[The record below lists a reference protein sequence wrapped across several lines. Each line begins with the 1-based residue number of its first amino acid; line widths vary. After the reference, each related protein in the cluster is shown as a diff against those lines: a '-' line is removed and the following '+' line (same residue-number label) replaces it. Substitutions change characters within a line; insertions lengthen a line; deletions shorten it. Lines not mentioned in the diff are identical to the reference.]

1 MTPHH
6 DLPVARSKN
15 VSYLPGVDHL
25 RGFAAFYIVAYHG
38 GQRLRGTAAN
48 PFPTASHPGSAVFIE
63 GHTAVA
69 LFMVLSGF
77 ILTYG
82 ADRREV
88 RYGGFMRNRVL
99 RVVPMYVVVMAIAM
113 FTTVGSGAG
122 GVTFGGVLPYFTLL
136 ATPPFPFADLG
147 VWSAVL
153 WSVSVEFAF
162 YLVFPFLLRFLQRYG
177 ARYLVGVLA
186 MLNLLRLL
194 VAATDAARVRDLS
207 YWTIV
212 GRLDQFVLGMLAAWC
227 LRRGWVELRRRWWAT
242 ATASALVALALALW
256 WFNRHGSFYA
266 AGRWRAVWPLAEGA
280 LWAAVVLGWV
290 AATKGLGHR
299 LARWLTFPGLISY
312 SVYLLHYPV
321 VAAVRGRGW
330 TLVDPPVANALLLT
344 VLVVVPVVAA
354 LATLCYLVVERPF
367 MELRVRYLSDAPGG
381 PAAST

>member
-38 GQRLRGTAAN
+38 VQRLRGVDAN
-48 PFPTASHPGSAVFIE
+48 PFPTASHPLSAAFIE

-69 LFMVLSGF
+69 LFMALSGF

-82 ADRREV
+82 ADRRPLQ
-88 RYGGFMRNRVL
+88 YGGFMKNRVL
-99 RVVPMYVVVMAIAM
+99 RVVPMYVVVMAVAA
-113 FTTVGSGAG
+113 FTHPDGLTLAG
-122 GVTFGGVLPYFTLL
+122 FLPYFTLL

-153 WSVSVEFAF
+153 WSVSVELAF
-162 YLVFPFLLRFLQRYG
+162 YLIFPFLLRFLQRYG
-177 ARYLVGVLA
+177 ARYLVGLLVL
-186 MLNLLRLL
+186 LNALRLL
-194 VAATDAARVRDLS
+194 VAATDPGRVRDLS

-227 LRRGWVELRRRWWAT
+227 LRRGWLQLRRRWWALGT
-242 ATASALVALALALW
+242 VAALAALALALW
-256 WFNRHGSFYA
+256 WFNRHGSFYSV
-266 AGRWRAVWPLAEGA
+266 GRWRAVWPLVEGT

-290 AATKGLGHR
+290 AATQGLGHR
-299 LARWLTFPGLISY
+299 VARWLTFPGLISY

-321 VAAVRGRGW
+321 VAAVRARGW
-330 TLVDPPVANALLLT
+330 TLVDSAVPNALLLT

-354 LATLCYLVVERPF
+354 LATLSYLVVERPF
-367 MELRVRYLSDAPGG
+367 MELRVRYLGDAPAA
-381 PAAST
+381 AAST